1 MRIAILGAT
10 SQIAKDLIIS
20 FSENSNHDLI
30 LFARRPDLVIHWL
43 TTIKLNEKYSTHDF
57 GSFGVDKYF
66 DAIINFVGVGDPA
79 KAVNMGASIFDVTQ
93 KYDEMALD
101 YVRQQP
107 NCKYIFLS
115 SGAAYN
121 STFDEPVDRD
131 TKAVVAINNLQPND
145 WYALAKLSAECRH
158 RSLSRLS
165 IVDIRVFNYFSHTQD
180 LNARFL
186 IMDILRAIQ
195 LSKKFITSPE
205 NIVRDYIGS
214 QEFYNIVSSILYS
227 DGKNTAIDCYSK
239 KPIDKIS
246 LLQMMKSNFSLD
258 YDIRQTGSL
267 VNATGNKINYF
278 SRNYIAEEF
287 GYIPKRKS
295 VDIIKQE
302 MSKIIQIMGVY
313 PSKDHEKN

>member
-239 KPIDKIS
+239 QPIDKIS
-246 LLQMMKSNFSLD
+246 LLQMMKNNFSLD
-258 YDIRQTGSL
+258 YDIKQAGSL
-267 VNATGNKINYF
+267 INATGNKINYF
-278 SRNYIAEEF
+278 SRNYAAEEF

>member
-66 DAIINFVGVGDPA
+66 DSIINFVGVGDPA

-158 RSLSRLS
+158 RSLSHLS

-239 KPIDKIS
+239 QPIDKMS
-246 LLQMMKSNFSLD
+246 LLQMMKNNFSLD
-258 YDIRQTGSL
+258 YDIKQAGSL
-267 VNATGNKINYF
+267 INATGNKINYF
-278 SRNYIAEEF
+278 SRNYAAEEF

>member
-30 LFARRPDLVIHWL
+30 LFARRPDLVIRWL

-180 LNARFL
+180 LNAHFL

-214 QEFYNIVSSILYS
+214 QEFYNIVSSILYL

-239 KPIDKIS
+239 QPIDKMS
-246 LLQMMKSNFSLD
+246 LLQMMKSNFSFD
-258 YDIRQTGSL
+258 YDIKQAGSL

-278 SRNYIAEEF
+278 SRNYAAEEF

-295 VDIIKQE
+295 IDIIKQE
-302 MSKIIQIMGVY
+302 MSKIIQIMEVY
-313 PSKDHEKN
+313 PSNDHEKN

>member
-115 SGAAYN
+115 SGAVYN

-239 KPIDKIS
+239 QPIDKMS
-246 LLQMMKSNFSLD
+246 LLQMMKSNFSFD
-258 YDIRQTGSL
+258 YDIKQAGSL

-278 SRNYIAEEF
+278 SRNYAAEEF

-295 VDIIKQE
+295 IDIIKQE
-302 MSKIIQIMGVY
+302 MSKIIQIMEVY

>member
-239 KPIDKIS
+239 QPIDKMS
-246 LLQMMKSNFSLD
+246 LLQMMKNNFSLD
-258 YDIRQTGSL
+258 YDIKQAGSL
-267 VNATGNKINYF
+267 INATGNKINYF
-278 SRNYIAEEF
+278 SRNYAAEEF

-302 MSKIIQIMGVY
+302 MSKIIHISEVH
-313 PSKDHEKN
+313 PSKNHEQN

>member
-66 DAIINFVGVGDPA
+66 DSIINFVGVGDPA

-239 KPIDKIS
+239 QPIDKMS
-246 LLQMMKSNFSLD
+246 LLQMMKNNFSLD
-258 YDIRQTGSL
+258 YDIKQAGSL
-267 VNATGNKINYF
+267 INATGNKINYF
-278 SRNYIAEEF
+278 SRNYAAEEF

>member
-158 RSLSRLS
+158 RSLSHLS

-239 KPIDKIS
+239 QPIDKMS
-246 LLQMMKSNFSLD
+246 LLQMMKNNFSLD
-258 YDIRQTGSL
+258 YDIKQAGSL
-267 VNATGNKINYF
+267 INATGNKINYF
-278 SRNYIAEEF
+278 SRNYAAEEF

>member
-239 KPIDKIS
+239 QPIDKMS
-246 LLQMMKSNFSLD
+246 LLQMMKNNFSLD
-258 YDIRQTGSL
+258 YDIKQAGSL
-267 VNATGNKINYF
+267 INATGNKINYF
-278 SRNYIAEEF
+278 SRNYAAEEF